1 MKRLWNC
8 LAALLVVFALLP
20 VRARAAELL
29 IPVGK
34 VVGLQLRDGS
44 VTVAAFD
51 DVLGADA
58 KAAGLKIGDEIIQI
72 DETAI
77 GCPEDVRR
85 ALETCDGDAEL
96 TLRRGSRRCTVTV
109 PTRESADG
117 PRLGVYLRQG
127 IAGIGTVTFY
137 DPDTGKFGA
146 LGHGV
151 SETGGGLL
159 NMKSGN
165 AYDAAVL
172 SVKRGKCGEPGQLKG
187 TADPANAIG
196 TLLRNTPQ
204 GVFGVTKQGRKGHP
218 LHGGKRYA
226 PGLFCGNS
234 ENLSKGQSR
243 RPQSAAEGHGSE
255 AAGNHRGNC
264 TGYVRQP
271 HHPGRQTYWR
281 GYPCSC

>member
-96 TLRRGSRRCTVTV
+96 TLRRGSRRRSPVRIGRKQDLSCRHFSDPSFPSPTVA
-109 PTRESADG
+109 PHRSADSV
-117 PRLGVYLRQG
+117 RLHVH
-127 IAGIGTVTFY
+127 AG
-137 DPDTGKFGA
+137 
-146 LGHGV
+146 
-151 SETGGGLL
+151 
-159 NMKSGN
+159 SG
-165 AYDAAVL
+165 
-172 SVKRGKCGEPGQLKG
+172 
-187 TADPANAIG
+187 
-196 TLLRNTPQ
+196 
-204 GVFGVTKQGRKGHP
+204 
-218 LHGGKRYA
+218 
-226 PGLFCGNS
+226 
-234 ENLSKGQSR
+234 
-243 RPQSAAEGHGSE
+243 
-255 AAGNHRGNC
+255 
-264 TGYVRQP
+264 
-271 HHPGRQTYWR
+271 
-281 GYPCSC
+281 